1 MGHRLGFLCECIS
14 TNSSREQ
21 ADVERLLDY
30 KE

>member
-1 MGHRLGFLCECIS
+1 MGHRLSFLYECVS

-21 ADVERLLDY
+21 ADAKRLLDH

>member
-1 MGHRLGFLCECIS
+1 MGHRLSFLCECIS

-21 ADVERLLDY
+21 ADDERLLDY

>member
-14 TNSSREQ
+14 PHPSREQ
-21 ADVERLLDY
+21 ADAERLLDY

>member
-14 TNSSREQ
+14 TNLSREQ
-21 ADVERLLDY
+21 ADAECLLDY